1 MKVFISHKREDLGL
15 AEKIAKQLT
24 ILKVPC
30 YLDELDHYIY
40 DSDKDL
46 TSHIKSKMHDCTDL
60 LVLMTNKTKDS
71 WWVPF
76 EIGMAADRNY
86 PTITYRNTWENLPD
100 YLSFWPQITTLNELS
115 IYKDNILLREER
127 IDADNRERELFES
140 LGMENFSQKQD
151 FVLDFYRHLKS
162 DLQNKQK

>member
-1 MKVFISHKREDLGL
+1 MKVFISHKREDLEL
-15 AEKIAKQLT
+15 AKKIVNQLNL
-24 ILKVPC
+24 LKVPC

-71 WWVPF
+71 WWVHF

-86 PTITYRNTWENLPD
+86 PTITYRNTLEKLPD
-100 YLSFWPQITTLNELS
+100 YLSFWPQITNLNELI
-115 IYKDNILLREER
+115 IYKDNILLREEK
-127 IDADNRERELFES
+127 INEDNRERKLFER

-162 DLQNKQK
+162 DLQNKRK

>member
-1 MKVFISHKREDLGL
+1 MKVFISHKREDLEL
-15 AEKIAKQLT
+15 AKKIVNQLNL
-24 ILKVPC
+24 LKVPC

-86 PTITYRNTWENLPD
+86 PTITYRNTLENQLHQMIWMRIVKNISFVS
-100 YLSFWPQITTLNELS
+100 YVKRTILSEINHYT
-115 IYKDNILLREER
+115 
-127 IDADNRERELFES
+127 
-140 LGMENFSQKQD
+140 G
-151 FVLDFYRHLKS
+151 
-162 DLQNKQK
+162 

>member
-1 MKVFISHKREDLGL
+1 MKVFISHKREDLEL
-15 AEKIAKQLT
+15 AKKIVNQLNL
-24 ILKVPC
+24 LKVPC

-86 PTITYRNTWENLPD
+86 PTITYRNTLEKLPD
-100 YLSFWPQITTLNELS
+100 YLSFWPQITNLNELI
-115 IYKDNILLREER
+115 IYKDNILLREEK
-127 IDADNRERELFES
+127 INEDNRERKLFER

-162 DLQNKQK
+162 DLQNKRK